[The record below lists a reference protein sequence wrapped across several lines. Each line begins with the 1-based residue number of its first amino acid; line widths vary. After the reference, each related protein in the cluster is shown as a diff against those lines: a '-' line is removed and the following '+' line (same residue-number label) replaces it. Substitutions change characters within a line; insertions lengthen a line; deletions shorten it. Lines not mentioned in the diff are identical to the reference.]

1 MNGIDVRKEV
11 LSSIVRTDEE
21 SLVNGKITFVGDV
34 SINNL
39 VSKAELAK
47 GLCKGWGR
55 KTILQM
61 QMQYFLDSIPR
72 IGV

>member
-1 MNGIDVRKEV
+1 MRKDK

-39 VSKAELAK
+39 VSKEELAK
-47 GLCKGWGR
+47 GLC
-55 KTILQM
+55 
-61 QMQYFLDSIPR
+61 
-72 IGV
+72 